1 MKIKKYLFFGCIALV
16 IIFLLFLMKK
26 NNWMETFLANHF
38 SSDTVFLGKVISS
51 ADEFS
56 KLGDP
61 QYQSQILKVT
71 ILSGPN
77 KEQEV
82 EIHNGGISTLS
93 IINPDQKIQ
102 PGELVTL
109 SRNDNFEG
117 GDYYLIDRYRLGV
130 LLFIFLIFVA
140 AIIIFGRLRGLAS
153 LLGLLV
159 SIAVLMLFV
168 VPRILNGDNPLL
180 ITFLGSVAI
189 AFLSLYLAHGFNNRT
204 TIALLGTL
212 ITIVIAVIMT
222 YIFVSMAKFVGIG
235 TEEAFTLKL
244 NATAVNLHGLILGGI
259 IIGMLGVLD
268 DVTIGQVTSIYEIHQ
283 ANLSL
288 GFTELYRRGISVGRE
303 HIASLVNT
311 LVLAYVGASFP
322 LFLLTVVQSNKYP
335 LWLAIN
341 GEPIAVEIVRTIVGS
356 LALIF
361 AVPITTLFA
370 AYYYGEINS
379 NI

>member
-1 MKIKKYLFFGCIALV
+1 MKKYLLIGSLILAV
-16 IIFLLFLMKK
+16 IFLLFLTEK
-26 NNWMETFLANHF
+26 NNWLENFLANHF
-38 SSDTVFLGKVISS
+38 PSDKVFLGKVTSS

-56 KLGDP
+56 KLGDS

-77 KEQEV
+77 KNQEV
-82 EIHNGGISTLS
+82 EIHNGGISSLG

-102 PGELVTL
+102 PGELITL
-109 SRNDNFEG
+109 GLNSNFEG
-117 GDYYLIDRYRLGV
+117 GNYYLIDRYRLGI
-130 LLFIFLIFVA
+130 LLLIFLIFAA
-140 AIIIFGRLRGLAS
+140 AIIIFGRLKGFAS
-153 LLGLLV
+153 LLGLSV
-159 SIAVLMLFV
+159 SIAVLMYFV

-180 ITFLGSVAI
+180 ITFLGSVII

-212 ITIVIAVIMT
+212 ITIVIAVVMT
-222 YIFVSMAKFVGIG
+222 YIFVAMAKFVGVG

-244 NATAVNLHGLILGGI
+244 NAAAVNLHGLILGGI

-268 DVTIGQVTSIYEIHQ
+268 DITIGQSASVYEIHQ
-283 ANLSL
+283 ANQSL
-288 GFTELYRRGISVGRE
+288 GFAELYRRGISVGRE

-335 LWLAIN
+335 LWLAMN
-341 GEPIAVEIVRTIVGS
+341 SELIAVEIVRTIVGS

-370 AYYYGEINS
+370 AYYYGGCFRRKML
-379 NI
+379 